1 MFFVSHNSQ
10 YLNSW
15 HRNSFVA
22 DETALHEPNIIVFE
36 NFGKGVDEFFDVLP
50 FWTILQFC
58 HLWKFKI
65 KINYIHFKLIGQL
78 ITVNDSYVS
87 YRQFLNSLRASK
99 STALDFGMIGMVK
112 YVFVTGGVLSSVGK
126 GILTS
131 SIGKM
136 LQARGLRPTVI
147 KIDPYLNVD
156 AGTMNP
162 YMHGEVFVT
171 DDGGETDLDL
181 GWYER
186 FLDLNLKKKNNLTT
200 GLVYKTVIEKE
211 RRGDFLGHCVQIIP
225 HVTNEIKHRI
235 KNVAKTAGADI
246 VLTEVGGTVG
256 DIEGQPFLEA
266 IRQMRIEEG
275 YENTLYVHIALVPI
289 LDVTMETK
297 TKPLQHSVNELR
309 RIGIQP
315 DIIVARSPKMIDA
328 EALRKIALFGTIAET
343 AVFCS
348 YNAQTVYEVPLILDR
363 QGMGDFICQRLCLPC
378 MERDFS
384 EWQKSVDAILKPD
397 HEVRI
402 ALIGKYAGLTDSYVS
417 MSEALRHGGAA
428 CKTRVS
434 IDYLEAEKFERMP
447 ECVKDLSN
455 FDGVF
460 VPYGFGPRG
469 TEGKISA
476 IKYARENNI
485 PFLGICYGFQLAV
498 IEFARNVCGLKDA
511 NSTEINPNSPHP
523 VIDLMPEQLGIENKG
538 ATMRLGAHKIILEE
552 GTIAGSLYKRADV
565 YERHRHRFEVNL
577 DYQELLKK
585 NGLCFSGKSTDGKR
599 METLELPNN
608 YFFFASQFHGE
619 FKSRPGRPSPEYS
632 VFIDACLSKKLGKT
646 KPDLLCEHSRY

>member
-1 MFFVSHNSQ
+1 
-10 YLNSW
+10 
-15 HRNSFVA
+15 
-22 DETALHEPNIIVFE
+22 
-36 NFGKGVDEFFDVLP
+36 
-50 FWTILQFC
+50 
-58 HLWKFKI
+58 
-65 KINYIHFKLIGQL
+65 
-78 ITVNDSYVS
+78 
-87 YRQFLNSLRASK
+87 
-99 STALDFGMIGMVK
+99 MVK
-112 YVFVTGGVLSSVGK
+112 YIFVTGGVLSSVGK

-136 LQARGLRPTVI
+136 LQTRGLKVTVI
-147 KIDPYLNVD
+147 KIDPYVNVD

-186 FLDLNLKKKNNLTT
+186 FLDLSLKQENNLTT
-200 GLVYKTVIEKE
+200 GLVYKNVIEKE
-211 RRGDFLGHCVQIIP
+211 RRGDFLGRCVQIIP
-225 HVTNEIKHRI
+225 HITNEIKHRI
-235 KNVAKTAGADI
+235 KAVAKASNADV

-266 IRQMRIEEG
+266 IRQMRLEEG
-275 YENTLYVHIALVPI
+275 YENTLYVHVALVPI
-289 LDVTMETK
+289 LDVTSEFK

-315 DIIVARSPKMIDA
+315 DIIVARSPHMIDA
-328 EALRKIALFGTIAET
+328 EALRKIALFGTIPES

-348 YNAQTVYEVPLILDR
+348 YNAETVYQVPLILDK
-363 QGMGDFICQRLCLPC
+363 QGMGDFICKRFCYNCTTQDLH
-378 MERDFS
+378 
-384 EWQKSVDAILKPD
+384 EWQQIVNAIVKPE

-402 ALIGKYAGLTDSYVS
+402 ALVGKYAGLSDSYVS

-428 CKTRVS
+428 CKTRVC
-434 IDYLEAEKFERMP
+434 ITYLEAEKLEQDP
-447 ECVKDLSN
+447 QCISELKT

-469 TEGKISA
+469 TEGKMAA
-476 IKYARENNI
+476 IKFARENDV

-498 IEFARNVCGLKDA
+498 VEFARNVCGLKDA

-523 VIDLMPEQLGIENKG
+523 VIDLMPEQRGVEYKG
-538 ATMRLGAHKIILEE
+538 ATMRLGAHKVILEPN
-552 GTIAGSLYKRADV
+552 TRAHSLYQQTEI

-577 DYQELLKK
+577 DYMENLKK
-585 NGLCFSGKSTDGKR
+585 NGLCFSGKSADGRR
-599 METLELPNN
+599 METLELPNL

-619 FKSRPGRPSPEYS
+619 FKSRPGRPSPEYYG
-632 VFIDACLSKKLGKT
+632 FIQACLNKKLY
-646 KPDLLCEHSRY
+646 KPKHEL